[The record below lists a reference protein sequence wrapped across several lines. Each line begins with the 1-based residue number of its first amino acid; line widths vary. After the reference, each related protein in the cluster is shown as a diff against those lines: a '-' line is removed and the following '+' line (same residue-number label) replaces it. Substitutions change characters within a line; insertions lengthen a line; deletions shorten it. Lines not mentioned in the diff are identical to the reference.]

1 MKKMI
6 VSKLYVPDT
15 SKWIEFYKNSNLHDK
30 KRGTPFGGS
39 IVGGART
46 NIIPIEQKKK
56 TKEPQRME
64 INDLPVKIISPSLAV
79 VEQAETEIKR
89 QDLKRKTEPRKSHN
103 SAKRRKGKTK
113 REKYNEKTKDIFD

>member
-1 MKKMI
+1 MT

-15 SKWIEFYKNSNLHDK
+15 SKWIEFYRNSNLHEK
-30 KRGTPFGGS
+30 KRGTQFGGS
-39 IVGGART
+39 KVGGAKT
-46 NIIPIEQKKK
+46 NIIPIEEKKK

-64 INDLPVKIISPSLAV
+64 INDVPVKIISPSLAV

-103 SAKRRKGKTK
+103 SAKCRKGKTK